1 MDDEDRAEMEY
12 FWAETFPSLF
22 FKIIQ
27 NHKLRLIYG
36 DRITWDWVHADGYRV
51 TGINNEEHEY
61 LVKFRAEKLGMEHE
75 KGRPDPP
82 FPSGDDSSIWD
93 LARRDRPNLMGS
105 SRLALNAADPKG
117 NGVDRGNQAQNSSSP
132 HDNGG
137 RGTFMCRTT
146 TRRTLHLHEPTEEIL
161 LNIRQ
166 QEILDRYRE
175 GHEARS
181 VWGYVYSAIQS
192 PRQSPEKYSRSTCQE
207 SNWQKFVDLPRI

>member
-1 MDDEDRAEMEY
+1 MEY

-61 LVKFRAEKLGMEHE
+61 LVKFRAEKLRMEHE
-75 KGRPDPP
+75 K
-82 FPSGDDSSIWD
+82 GDDSSIWG

-105 SRLALNAADPKG
+105 SRSALNAADPKG
-117 NGVDRGNQAQNSSSP
+117 DGVDRGNQAQNSSSP

-146 TRRTLHLHEPTEEIL
+146 TRCTLHLHEPTEEFF

-166 QEILDRYRE
+166 QEILEYRE

-181 VWGYVYSAIQS
+181 VWGHVYFAIQS
-192 PRQSPEKYSRSTCQE
+192 ARQSAEKYSRSTCQE
-207 SNWQKFVDLPRI
+207 SNWQKFVDLPTI